1 MDNECQQPLLC
12 FVVAGTRQSIDFPDQ
27 RVIVENKGHLVAW
40 NYHQLRHDG
49 QAALEKAMERPGF
62 KEAWDAGADE
72 YAALRSL
79 LEARRQAGLTQEEI
93 AVRMGTTKSAVS
105 RLESSL
111 RDPKHSPIFETIRR
125 YAKACGKRVEL
136 QLV

>member
-1 MDNECQQPLLC
+1 MSDEGFKP
-12 FVVAGTRQSIDFPDQ
+12 V
-27 RVIVENKGHLVAW
+27 
-40 NYHQLRHDG
+40 RHD
-49 QAALEKAMERPGF
+49 QQKALEKAMQRPGF

-72 YAALRSL
+72 YAALRTL
-79 LEARRQAGLTQEEI
+79 LEARRQSGLTQEEI
-93 AVRMGTTKSAVS
+93 ATRMGTSKSAVS

-111 RDPKHSPIFETIRR
+111 RDPKHSPTFETIRR